1 MIAPDRG
8 GSNGETSR
16 RRLLRHN
23 LAAVTLV
30 FFALQIWRPYF
41 FLTDDN
47 LDGGLPFFI
56 EVGRHLL
63 AGRSPCFSDY
73 LFGGHY
79 DYLRDPTYFVWHPFY
94 LLASLLEATPLRYG
108 IIDAVAFGFIL
119 LGAAG
124 FVNLAWQLRREYA
137 LPLGDGWIMFYTLSF
152 SYSMIALT
160 TGASW
165 LNFLGAQS
173 ALPWLAFGILQ
184 RSWRASLGLVTL
196 FAAHLILGS
205 HPEPAIS
212 NVLFLSLFAVGI
224 AWARRS
230 WQPVLCWGAG
240 FALAALLLL
249 PLVLPLTEGFFAS
262 SRSHGIP
269 LVEMSRNNI
278 PPGLFLTSI
287 FLGDGVWII
296 NPPIEPNVTYT
307 LAVGSAAAAWCS
319 LGLIS
324 FRRRWEPLE
333 KLLVGLVLL
342 AALVVVRPQFVS
354 EIMVRLP
361 LLKSMRWPFRELLQ
375 FQFFL
380 HLLLLVR
387 PSGFPARGQ
396 RRLAVF
402 STLIYLVPMLAYKI
416 PPTFNTMRI
425 DRELV
430 LHGGLD
436 AYWRQVRPLLQPG
449 DRVAAIIPR
458 EFYAEGQF
466 ELPFSLLNAFNYPCL
481 TRCDAAGGYSQTSPR
496 DQLYVQPWSIYPFG
510 AWEPDQEAEL
520 RAERPD
526 LKFIAVESISPL
538 KITLSSATGAVID
551 LTPYVPENVREEVAA
566 GFVRGRA
573 IEAEQA
579 RRAQLT
585 GGRLW
590 WWRK

>member
-16 RRLLRHN
+16 RHLLRRN
-23 LAAVTLV
+23 LIAVTLV
-30 FFALQIWRPYF
+30 FCALQVWRPYF

-47 LDGGLPFFI
+47 LDGGLPFFT
-56 EVGRHLL
+56 EMGRHLL
-63 AGRSPCFSDY
+63 AGRSPYFSDY

-79 DYLRDPTYFVWHPFY
+79 NCLRDPTYFVWHPFY

-108 IIDAVAFGFIL
+108 IIDAAAFAFVL

-124 FVNLAWQLRREYA
+124 FVNLAWQLRREYGLA
-137 LPLGDGWIMFYTLSF
+137 VGDGWIMFYTLSF

-184 RSWRASLGLVTL
+184 RSWRVSLGLVTL
-196 FAAHLILGS
+196 FAAHLILGA

-212 NVLFLSLFAVGI
+212 NVVFLSLFTVGI
-224 AWARRS
+224 AWSRRS

-240 FALAALLLL
+240 FTLAALLLL
-249 PLVLPLTEGFFAS
+249 PLVLPLMEGFFAS
-262 SRSHGIP
+262 SRSLGIP
-269 LVEMSRNNI
+269 VAEMSRNNI
-278 PPGLFLTSI
+278 PPGLFLTAI
-287 FLGDGVWII
+287 FIGDGIWII
-296 NPPIEPNVTYT
+296 NPPIDPNVTYT

-324 FRRRWEPLE
+324 LRRTWQPLE
-333 KLLVGLVLL
+333 KLLAGLVLL
-342 AALVVVRPQFVS
+342 AVVVVVRPQFVS

-387 PSGFPARGQ
+387 PSAFGARAQG
-396 RRLAVF
+396 RLAVF

-436 AYWRQVRPLLQPG
+436 DYWRQVRPLLQPG

-458 EFYAEGQF
+458 EFYSEGQF

-481 TRCDAAGGYSQTSPR
+481 SRCDAAGGYSQTSPR

-510 AWEPDQEAEL
+510 AWEPDQKPEL
-520 RAERPD
+520 LAERPA
-526 LKFIAVESISPL
+526 LKFITVESLAPL
-538 KITLSSATGAVID
+538 KITLSSATGPVID
-551 LTPYVPENVREEVAA
+551 LTPFVPEKVRDEVAA
-566 GFVRGRA
+566 GVIRGRA
-573 IEAEQA
+573 VEAEEA
-579 RRAQLT
+579 RRAQFS
-585 GGRLW
+585 GWHLW
-590 WWRK
+590 WRHK